1 MEDKRMTIF
10 NRRLSEYVAFC
21 GPFLILIA
29 AMGVT
34 RLALTLAGLPN
45 GTVKWFSINAVLWI
59 GVLYYAVRIHTSGF
73 GSYKQLLV
81 ICALQNLVEQAVVVS
96 GIILAIVTGTNNIYS
111 TPEYSFG
118 ANAWVHLAAHLTIG
132 LIAGTLMP
140 WLIGSAILAITRR
153 VSPTAPGAAARAGQV
168 V

>member
-1 MEDKRMTIF
+1 MTIF

-21 GPFLILIA
+21 GPFLVLIA

-34 RLALTLAGLPN
+34 RLALTLGGLPN

-59 GVLYYAVRIHTSGF
+59 GVFYYAVRVHTSGF

-81 ICALQNLVEQAVVVS
+81 ICALQNLVEQAVVIL
-96 GIILAIVTGTNNIYS
+96 GIVLAIVTGTTNIFS

-118 ANAWVHLAAHLTIG
+118 TNPWVHLGAHLTIG
-132 LIAGTLMP
+132 LAAGTLMP
-140 WLIGSAILAITRR
+140 WLIGSAILAVTRR
-153 VSPTAPGAAARAGQV
+153 VSPTVRGAAARAGQAV
-168 V
+168 